1 MVLFGNH
8 IELQNISLCI
18 ISDGSCM
25 AVSVP
30 KLAIEVAFV
39 KVVGVAGTFSI

>member
-8 IELQNISLCI
+8 IELQNISLYMC
-18 ISDGSCM
+18 SDGSCM

-30 KLAIEVAFV
+30 KVAIAVVFV
-39 KVVGVAGTFSI
+39 KVVVVAGTFRI